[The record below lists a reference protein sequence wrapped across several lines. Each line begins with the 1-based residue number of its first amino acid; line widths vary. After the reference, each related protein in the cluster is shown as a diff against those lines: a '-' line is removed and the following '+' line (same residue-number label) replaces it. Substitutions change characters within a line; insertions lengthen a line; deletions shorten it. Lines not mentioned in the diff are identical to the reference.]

1 MTKVTAQMSV
11 SLDGFY
17 AGPAH
22 TGDGNWMESAE
33 AAGFFRVTRWA
44 TDAMAWRERQGFAGG
59 VDDANSEIIAE
70 MFTAAGAYVMGRRM
84 FDGGEAPWGEEPPFR
99 APVFVVTHRPRATL
113 HRSGGT
119 SFTFVTDGI
128 ASAIEQ
134 ARAAAGGK
142 NVAIAGGGTFVR
154 QVLRAGLLD
163 ELELHIAP
171 VVLGTGMRLL
181 DTDLDLEE
189 KEGIELVPSRV
200 VQAPDVSHIRYEVT
214 GRAPLLLDDRGSG
227 GGPTATVS

>member
-22 TGDGNWMESAE
+22 TGDGNWVESAE

-59 VDDANSEIIAE
+59 ADDVNSEIIGE
-70 MFTAAGAYVMGRRM
+70 TFTAAGAYVMGRRM

-113 HRSGGT
+113 HRGGGT
-119 SFTFVTDGI
+119 SFTFTDGI

-142 NVAIAGGGTFVR
+142 NVAIAGGGSFVR

-171 VVLGTGMRLL
+171 VVLGAGMRLF

-189 KEGIELVPSRV
+189 LEGIEMVASRV
-200 VQAPDVSHIRYEVT
+200 VQAPDITHIRYEVT
-214 GRAPLLLDDRGSG
+214 GPAPLLLDDRGSG

>member
-22 TGDGNWMESAE
+22 TGDGSWMESAE

-70 MFTAAGAYVMGRRM
+70 TFAAAGAYVMGRRM

-113 HRSGGT
+113 HRDGGT

-142 NVAIAGGGTFVR
+142 NVAVAGGGTFVR

-163 ELELHIAP
+163 ELELHIVP

-200 VQAPDVSHIRYEVT
+200 VHAPDVTHIRYEVT
-214 GRAPLLLDDRGSG
+214 GRAPLLLDDRGRG
-227 GGPTATVS
+227 GGPTAIS